1 MSTTQAPP
9 LVSLQAPKDISLEK
23 IEFELAQI
31 WQTNAQNS
39 DEGLVATRATTF
51 SFLVYEPDSV
61 QSLLATLGYYTG
73 PIDGIT
79 GPRMTAAIKSAQ
91 KALNLPVTG
100 RSSPE
105 FKQQLE
111 AAFRAAQE
119 QGDLLSTAERIT
131 KPYSPDL
138 EGSGIADT
146 IAASNP
152 CRIITLC
159 PTAEAD
165 EGVKA
170 QVSAYCPIQKN
181 QNNALICCE
190 YLTLRGTSDAL
201 ERIGGMIT
209 ELMLP
214 ALPQYVW
221 WKASPEK
228 DYGLFQRLLSQA
240 DMIIVDSSIFN
251 DPEGDL
257 RQLAQLVTDKGAI
270 ADLNWGRLAAWQ
282 ELTAEA
288 FDAPERRSSVGE
300 IDLISIDYEK
310 GNYAQAL
317 MYLGWVAS
325 RLQWQPISYCHEP
338 GVYDIHK
345 IQFCSPGQRP
355 IEAELAGLPIADTG
369 QILGDLISL
378 KLGSTDCQSQ
388 CGTVLCSGTLGCM
401 RMEAGGGAQNY
412 RVQQVTA
419 LEDQNTEQLLG
430 RQLQRWGRDA
440 LYDESM
446 AIVSAILQLQPGQ

>member
-9 LVSLQAPKDISLEK
+9 LVSLQAPKDVSLEA
-23 IEFELAQI
+23 IESELAQI
-31 WQTNAQNS
+31 WQTSAQKE
-39 DEGLVATRATTF
+39 EGLIATRATTF
-51 SFLVYEPDSV
+51 SFLVYEPDRV
-61 QSLLATLGYYTG
+61 QSLLAALGYYTG

-91 KALNLPVTG
+91 KALGVTATG
-100 RSSPE
+100 LSSPE
-105 FKQQLE
+105 FKQALQT
-111 AAFRAAQE
+111 AFETAHRE
-119 QGDLLSTAERIT
+119 GNLLSTAERIT

-159 PTAEAD
+159 PTAED
-165 EGVKA
+165 DQGVQA
-170 QVSAYCPIQKN
+170 QLSAYCPIQKTHHN
-181 QNNALICCE
+181 TLICCE
-190 YLTLRGTSDAL
+190 YITLRGTSDAL
-201 ERIGGMIT
+201 ERIGGVIT

-214 ALPQYVW
+214 TLPKYVW
-221 WKASPEK
+221 WKASPEAE
-228 DYGLFQRLLSQA
+228 YGLFQRLLSHA

-251 DPEGDL
+251 NPEQDL
-257 RQLAQLVTDKGAI
+257 LQLAQLVNKPEAI
-270 ADLNWGRLAAWQ
+270 ADLNWSRLAPWQ

-288 FDAPERRSSVGE
+288 FDPPERRSAVGE
-300 IDLISIDYEK
+300 IDQISIDYEK
-310 GNYAQAL
+310 GNHAQAL

-325 RLQWQPISYCHEP
+325 RLQWTPVSYSYQP
-338 GVYDIHK
+338 GVYEIHK
-345 IQFCSPGQRP
+345 IQFCAPNQRP
-355 IEAELAGLPIADTG
+355 IEAELAGLPLADTG
-369 QILGDLISL
+369 QVLGDLISL
-378 KLGSTDCQSQ
+378 KLGSTNIQAQ
-388 CGTVLCSGTLGCM
+388 CGTVLCSGTVGCM

-419 LEDQNTEQLLG
+419 LDDQNTEQLLG

-446 AIVSAILQLQPGQ
+446 AIVLAILQLSQAG

>member
-23 IEFELAQI
+23 IESELAQI
-31 WQTNAQNS
+31 WQTNAQNT

-61 QSLLATLGYYTG
+61 QSLLAALGYYTG
-73 PIDGIT
+73 PIDGIM

-100 RSSPE
+100 RSNPE

-111 AAFRAAQE
+111 AAFHAAQA

-146 IAASNP
+146 IAAANP

-181 QNNALICCE
+181 QNHTLICCE

-228 DYGLFQRLLSQA
+228 DYGLFQRLLSLV
-240 DMIIVDSSIFN
+240 DTLIVDSSIFN

-257 RQLAQLVTDKGAI
+257 TQLAQLVTNQAAI

-300 IDLISIDYEK
+300 IDQVSIDYEK

-325 RLQWQPISYCHEP
+325 RLQWHPVSYRYEP

-345 IQFCSPGQRP
+345 IQFCSLDQRT
-355 IEAELAGLPIADTG
+355 IDAELAGLPIADTG
-369 QILGDLISL
+369 QVLGDLVSL
-378 KLGSTDCQSQ
+378 KLGSTNHQSQ

-419 LEDQNTEQLLG
+419 LDDQNTEQLLG

-440 LYDESM
+440 LYDECM
-446 AIVSAILQLQPGQ
+446 AMVLAILQLK

>member
-9 LVSLQAPKDISLEK
+9 LVSLQAPKDVSLEV
-23 IEFELAQI
+23 IESELAQI
-31 WQTNAQNS
+31 WQNS
-39 DEGLVATRATTF
+39 VQQDEGLMATRATTF
-51 SFLVYEPDSV
+51 SFLVYEPDGV
-61 QSLLATLGYYTG
+61 QSLLAALGYYTG

-91 KALNLPVTG
+91 KVLGLEITG
-100 RSSPE
+100 RSNSE
-105 FKQQLE
+105 FKQALQS
-111 AAFRAAQE
+111 AFDVAQS
-119 QGDLLSTAERIT
+119 QGNLLSTAERIT

-159 PTAEAD
+159 PTAEED
-165 EGVKA
+165 QGVHA
-170 QVSAYCPIQKN
+170 QVSAYCPIQKTH
-181 QNNALICCE
+181 NNTLICCE
-190 YLTLRGTSDAL
+190 YVTLRGTSDAL
-201 ERIGGMIT
+201 ERIGGLIT

-214 ALPQYVW
+214 SLPKYMW
-221 WKASPEK
+221 WKASPEM
-228 DYGLFQRLLSQA
+228 DYGLFQRLLSHA
-240 DMIIVDSSIFN
+240 DIVIVDSSIFN
-251 DPEGDL
+251 NPEKDL
-257 RQLAQLVTDKGAI
+257 FQLAQLVNAPEAI
-270 ADLNWGRLAAWQ
+270 ADLNWSRLAPWQ

-288 FDAPERRSSVGE
+288 FDAPERRSAVGE
-300 IDLISIDYEK
+300 IDQISIDYEK

-325 RLQWQPISYCHEP
+325 RLQWTPISYSYEP

-345 IQFCSPGQRP
+345 IQFCAPNQRE
-355 IEAELAGLPIADTG
+355 IEAELAGLPLADTG

-378 KLGSTDCQSQ
+378 KLGSTNSQ
-388 CGTVLCSGTLGCM
+388 AKCGTVICSGTVGCM

-419 LEDQNTEQLLG
+419 LDDQNTEQLLG

-446 AIVSAILQLQPGQ
+446 AIVLAILQLAQGE